1 MGTGGEER
9 ERASSVGQRNIR
21 KYPGKFWVLDKWD
34 VVRRTEEHSIH
45 RRMGRWEDMPR
56 RMEVGTNVF
65 QGQ

>member
-1 MGTGGEER
+1 M
-9 ERASSVGQRNIR
+9 GQRNIR